1 MSQPE
6 PVVDARLQHLLA
18 VVERNRAQ
26 RCQAV
31 IEAAEQQARQIVSQS
46 YGTARTRTHADF
58 GALREHIRQ
67 RLASAEAQQQTRL
80 RQSRQQA
87 DRAFL
92 LAAWQPL
99 RQALQRHWQETGH
112 REQWVRQLVHTA
124 ASMLTDAHWLIEH
137 PGDWPEHERDALLVL
152 LDRDVPLCPAPC
164 SGSVDQRGL
173 ADLRRRRLRG
183 RHDRR
188 PAGTTRAH
196 RGAAARRNQNT
207 AGCPGTDAPTG
218 HALTPGPASS

>member
-1 MSQPE
+1 MSQPG

-46 YGTARTRTHADF
+46 YSTARARTHADF

-80 RQSRQQA
+80 RQLRQQA

-99 RQALQRHWQETGH
+99 RQALQRNWQDTGH
-112 REQWVRQLVHTA
+112 REQWVRQLVDTA
-124 ASMLTDAHWLIEH
+124 ASMLMDAHWLIEH
-137 PGDWPEHERDALLVL
+137 PGDWPEHERDALMEL
-152 LDRDVPLCPAPC
+152 LDRTYRCVPRLAADPDISAGLRICAAGAC
-164 SGSVDQRGL
+164 VDGTIDGL
-173 ADLRRRRLRG
+173 L
-183 RHDRR
+183 
-188 PAGTTRAH
+188 
-196 RGAAARRNQNT
+196 ARRARIEALLLAEIRTQP
-207 AGCPGTDAPTG
+207 AAPGQ
-218 HALTPGPASS
+218 TPGPVMR